1 MRKVLSCVV
10 IFFRSSIKPAMPRF
24 LRGVASHH
32 PHATALDK
40 CISRLFRHL
49 TRLLFVQTI
58 Y

>member
-1 MRKVLSCVV
+1 
-10 IFFRSSIKPAMPRF
+10 MPRF